1 MKGLVLPESP
11 IFPRIAKGHAI
22 QKPIFDATR
31 RWQVFYHGK
40 ALSRRKLLTPSWR
53 TWFFLR

>member
-1 MKGLVLPESP
+1 MKGLFLPESP
-11 IFPRIAKGHAI
+11 ISPRIAKGQAI

-31 RWQVFYHGK
+31 GWQFFYHGK
-40 ALSRRKLLTPSWR
+40 GLSRRTLLTPSWR